1 MECLLAL
8 IEVFALAA
16 PVVVLVRLFPGE
28 AHRLMEILGFDGE
41 PYWTR
46 R

>member
-8 IEVFALAA
+8 IELFALAIPA
-16 PVVVLVRLFPGE
+16 VALVRMFPDE
-28 AHRLMEILGFDGE
+28 ARKVMEILGFDGE